1 MIKEELEEPFL
12 YLPPRTN
19 LDKIDYDFKLKTRS
33 SWLNC
38 ASRDDEAVYW
48 VSIGHYVAVAVGN

>member
-19 LDKIDYDFKLKTRS
+19 LNKIDYDSQPNEIFDDITS
-33 SWLNC
+33 SVL
-38 ASRDDEAVYW
+38 AHPHR
-48 VSIGHYVAVAVGN
+48 